1 MNQSRKFFRGRI
13 MTKSLYKSTG
23 RVQQRQRS
31 GMTLIE
37 LLVAVSILV
46 IIAAILVPQ
55 LRFASADRNIREAS
69 RMVASL
75 FAEASQRAINDGV
88 AGVVIDRNPNI
99 EEGGVAYAGTS
110 MFILRE
116 IPRYTGDDETAMAAG
131 LVEVE
136 VDTETLLAVLIPLP
150 REQEDLDIIRIGDQI
165 SFGDQTQVRFLIAG
179 LNDNQ
184 PGQLTILFERSAFGE
199 PPINP
204 SKFIIHRQPRRLVS
218 SRIDLPTGYL
228 VDLRCSGEVGPAGA
242 FFAQAPDAT
251 GSVSYIFNGRGSID
265 RFFFTNSAG
274 GLATGIP
281 TQPAYLMV
289 REYNPDEGG
298 ELVGNVL
305 SSERQMWVTVE
316 PTTGAANV
324 ISGVG
329 VDTSVF
335 TTLPERLAA
344 ARQLGSQGQAAQ

>member
-99 EEGGVAYAGTS
+99 MEDDGIAYAGTS

-116 IPRYTGDDETAMAAG
+116 IPRYTGDDETAMTAG
-131 LVEVE
+131 LV
-136 VDTETLLAVLIPLP
+136 DTGTPLLAVLIPLP

-165 SFGDQTQVRFLIAG
+165 SFGDQTQVRFLIGG

-184 PGQLTILFERSAFGE
+184 PGQLRILFERSAFGE

-228 VDLRCSGEVGPAGA
+228 VDLRCSGEVGPTGA

-298 ELVGNVL
+298 ELVENVL

-335 TTLPERLAA
+335 TTLPEALAA

>member
-1 MNQSRKFFRGRI
+1 

-116 IPRYTGDDETAMAAG
+116 IPRYTGDNATAMTAG
-131 LVEVE
+131 LV
-136 VDTETLLAVLIPLP
+136 DTGTPLLAVLIPLP

-184 PGQLTILFERSAFGE
+184 PGQLTILFEPSAFGE

-228 VDLRCSGEVGPAGA
+228 VDLRCSGEVGPEGA

-298 ELVGNVL
+298 ELVENVL

-335 TTLPERLAA
+335 TTLPEALAA

>member
-116 IPRYTGDDETAMAAG
+116 IPRYTGDDETAMTAG
-131 LVEVE
+131 LV
-136 VDTETLLAVLIPLP
+136 DTGTPLLAVLIPLP

-184 PGQLTILFERSAFGE
+184 PGQLTILFEPSAFGE

-228 VDLRCSGEVGPAGA
+228 VDLRCSGEVGPTGA

-335 TTLPERLAA
+335 TTLPEALAA

>member
-99 EEGGVAYAGTS
+99 MEDDGIAYAGTS

-116 IPRYTGDDETAMAAG
+116 IPRYTGDDETAMTAG
-131 LVEVE
+131 LV
-136 VDTETLLAVLIPLP
+136 DTGTPLLAVLIPLP

-184 PGQLTILFERSAFGE
+184 PGQLRILFERSAFGE

-228 VDLRCSGEVGPAGA
+228 VDLRCSGEVGPEGA

-298 ELVGNVL
+298 ELVENVL

-335 TTLPERLAA
+335 TTLPEALAA

>member
-116 IPRYTGDDETAMAAG
+116 IPRYTGDDETAMTAG
-131 LVEVE
+131 LV
-136 VDTETLLAVLIPLP
+136 DTGTPLLAVLIPLP

-184 PGQLTILFERSAFGE
+184 PGQLTILFEPSAFGE

-228 VDLRCSGEVGPAGA
+228 VDLRCSGEVGPTGA

-298 ELVGNVL
+298 ELVENVL

-335 TTLPERLAA
+335 TTLPEALAA

>member
-1 MNQSRKFFRGRI
+1 

-99 EEGGVAYAGTS
+99 EEDGVAYAGTS

-116 IPRYTGDDETAMAAG
+116 IPRYTGDDETAMTAG
-131 LVEVE
+131 LV
-136 VDTETLLAVLIPLP
+136 DTGTPLLAVLIPLP

-165 SFGDQTQVRFLIAG
+165 SFGDQTQVRFLIRG

-184 PGQLTILFERSAFGE
+184 PGQLRILFERSAFGE

-298 ELVGNVL
+298 ELVENVL

-335 TTLPERLAA
+335 TTLSERLAA

>member
-99 EEGGVAYAGTS
+99 MEDDGIAYAGTS

-116 IPRYTGDDETAMAAG
+116 IPRYTGDDETAMTAG
-131 LVEVE
+131 LV
-136 VDTETLLAVLIPLP
+136 DTGTPLLAVLIPLP

-165 SFGDQTQVRFLIAG
+165 SFGDQTQVRFLIRG

-184 PGQLTILFERSAFGE
+184 PGQLRILFERSAFGE

-228 VDLRCSGEVGPAGA
+228 VDLRCSGEVGPTGA

-335 TTLPERLAA
+335 TTLPEALAA

>member
-1 MNQSRKFFRGRI
+1 

-116 IPRYTGDDETAMAAG
+116 IPRYTGDDETAMTAG
-131 LVEVE
+131 LV
-136 VDTETLLAVLIPLP
+136 DTGTPLLAVLIPLP

-184 PGQLTILFERSAFGE
+184 PGQLTILFEPSAFGE

-228 VDLRCSGEVGPAGA
+228 VDLRCSGEVGPTGA

-298 ELVGNVL
+298 ELVENVL

-335 TTLPERLAA
+335 TTLPEALAA

>member
-99 EEGGVAYAGTS
+99 MEDDGIAYAGTS

-116 IPRYTGDDETAMAAG
+116 IPRYTGDDETAMTAG
-131 LVEVE
+131 LV
-136 VDTETLLAVLIPLP
+136 DTGTPLLAVLIPLP

-165 SFGDQTQVRFLIAG
+165 SFGDQTQVRFLIRG

-184 PGQLTILFERSAFGE
+184 PGQLRILFERSAFGE

-228 VDLRCSGEVGPAGA
+228 VDLRCSGEVGPTGA

-298 ELVGNVL
+298 ELVENVL

-335 TTLPERLAA
+335 TTLPEALAA

>member
-1 MNQSRKFFRGRI
+1 MCIR
-13 MTKSLYKSTG
+13 
-23 RVQQRQRS
+23 
-31 GMTLIE
+31 
-37 LLVAVSILV
+37 
-46 IIAAILVPQ
+46 
-55 LRFASADRNIREAS
+55 DR
-69 RMVASL
+69 
-75 FAEASQRAINDGV
+75 
-88 AGVVIDRNPNI
+88 
-99 EEGGVAYAGTS
+99 
-110 MFILRE
+110 
-116 IPRYTGDDETAMAAG
+116 
-131 LVEVE
+131 
-136 VDTETLLAVLIPLP
+136 
-150 REQEDLDIIRIGDQI
+150 DIIRIGDQI

-184 PGQLTILFERSAFGE
+184 PGQLRILFERSAFGE

>member
-13 MTKSLYKSTG
+13 VTKSLYKSTG

-165 SFGDQTQVRFLIAG
+165 SFGDQTQVRFLIRG

-184 PGQLTILFERSAFGE
+184 PGQLTILFEPSAFGE

-228 VDLRCSGEVGPAGA
+228 VDLRCSGEVGPTGA

-265 RFFFTNSAG
+265 RFFFTTST
-274 GLATGIP
+274 GLETGIP

-298 ELVGNVL
+298 ELVENVL

-335 TTLPERLAA
+335 TTLPEALAA

>member
-1 MNQSRKFFRGRI
+1 

-99 EEGGVAYAGTS
+99 EEDGVAYAGTS

-116 IPRYTGDDETAMAAG
+116 IPRYTGDDETAMTAG
-131 LVEVE
+131 LV
-136 VDTETLLAVLIPLP
+136 DTGTPLLAVLIPLP

-184 PGQLTILFERSAFGE
+184 PGQLRILFERSAFGE

-265 RFFFTNSAG
+265 RFFFTNSTG

-298 ELVGNVL
+298 ELVENVL

>member
-1 MNQSRKFFRGRI
+1 

-99 EEGGVAYAGTS
+99 MEDDGIAYAGTS

-116 IPRYTGDDETAMAAG
+116 IPRYTGDDETAMTAG
-131 LVEVE
+131 LV
-136 VDTETLLAVLIPLP
+136 DTGTPLLAVLIPLP

-228 VDLRCSGEVGPAGA
+228 VDLRCSGEVGPTGA

-298 ELVGNVL
+298 ELVENVL

-335 TTLPERLAA
+335 TTLPEALAA

>member
-1 MNQSRKFFRGRI
+1 

-99 EEGGVAYAGTS
+99 MEDDGIAYAGTS

-116 IPRYTGDDETAMAAG
+116 IPRYTGDDETAMTAG
-131 LVEVE
+131 LV
-136 VDTETLLAVLIPLP
+136 DTGTPLLAVLIPLP

-184 PGQLTILFERSAFGE
+184 PGQLTILFEPSAFGE

-228 VDLRCSGEVGPAGA
+228 VDLRCSGEVGPTGA

-298 ELVGNVL
+298 ELVENVL

-335 TTLPERLAA
+335 TTLPEALAA

>member
-1 MNQSRKFFRGRI
+1 M
-13 MTKSLYKSTG
+13 
-23 RVQQRQRS
+23 
-31 GMTLIE
+31 
-37 LLVAVSILV
+37 
-46 IIAAILVPQ
+46 
-55 LRFASADRNIREAS
+55 
-69 RMVASL
+69 
-75 FAEASQRAINDGV
+75 
-88 AGVVIDRNPNI
+88 
-99 EEGGVAYAGTS
+99 
-110 MFILRE
+110 
-116 IPRYTGDDETAMAAG
+116 
-131 LVEVE
+131 
-136 VDTETLLAVLIPLP
+136 
-150 REQEDLDIIRIGDQI
+150 DIIRIGDQI

-228 VDLRCSGEVGPAGA
+228 VDLRCSGEVGPTGA

-298 ELVGNVL
+298 ELVENVL

-335 TTLPERLAA
+335 TTLPEALAA

>member
-1 MNQSRKFFRGRI
+1 

-99 EEGGVAYAGTS
+99 EEDGVAYAGTS

-116 IPRYTGDDETAMAAG
+116 IPRYTGDDETAMTAG
-131 LVEVE
+131 LV
-136 VDTETLLAVLIPLP
+136 DTGTPLLAVLIPLP

-184 PGQLTILFERSAFGE
+184 PGQLTILFEPSAFGE

-298 ELVGNVL
+298 ELVENVL

-335 TTLPERLAA
+335 TTLPEALAA